1 MSDTATEFMSVAAPT
16 IGPVHDAQV
25 GDHIALTPEAAGRA
39 EDPARHARV
48 GPDDLIFGEVDGWI
62 GVHVREL
69 RWLRVRYRYHGERRQ
84 DGPSHEMRR

>member
-1 MSDTATEFMSVAAPT
+1 M
-16 IGPVHDAQV
+16 
-25 GDHIALTPEAAGRA
+25 
-39 EDPARHARV
+39 
-48 GPDDLIFGEVDGWI
+48 GPDDLIFGDVDGWI